1 VCAGVFANGAVTI
14 VMKAVILIY
23 ILEWCPRQASQQCFK
38 ILILKAVFLS
48 EPHRYPH
55 KYPQLGRAAN

>member
-23 ILEWCPRQASQQCFK
+23 ILEWCPRQDSN
-38 ILILKAVFLS
+38 LLPS
-48 EPHRYPH
+48 P
-55 KYPQLGRAAN
+55 